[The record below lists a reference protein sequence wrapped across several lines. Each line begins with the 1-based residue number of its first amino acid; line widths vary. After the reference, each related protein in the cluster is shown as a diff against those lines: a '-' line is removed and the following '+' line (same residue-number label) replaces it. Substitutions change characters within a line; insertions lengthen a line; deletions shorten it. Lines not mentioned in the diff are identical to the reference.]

1 MLAILFD
8 EGQNT
13 CRNNA
18 VGFAEV
24 VVDLW
29 GPSVVQPRQAA
40 VLFEPCKVRVMDCS
54 SFSSSS
60 VSVRFLG
67 AEGPGRDI
75 LGGLDVDKFPDCQAN
90 KYLMVLGEDP
100 IQARVS

>member
-1 MLAILFD
+1 MLTILLD
-8 EGQNT
+8 KGQYT

-24 VVDLW
+24 VVNFW
-29 GPSVVQPRQAA
+29 EPSVLQPRQAT

-60 VSVRFLG
+60 VSVRFLVG
-67 AEGPGRDI
+67 AEGPGRDMM
-75 LGGLDVDKFPDCQAN
+75 GGLGVDKFP
-90 KYLMVLGEDP
+90 
-100 IQARVS
+100 S

>member
-1 MLAILFD
+1 VLTILLD
-8 EGQNT
+8 ERQDT

-18 VGFAEV
+18 VGFAKV

-29 GPSVVQPRQAA
+29 DPSVLQPRRAT

-75 LGGLDVDKFPDCQAN
+75 LAS
-90 KYLMVLGEDP
+90 LGVY
-100 IQARVS
+100 QFLGSQQMWC